1 MRFLE
6 KVFGSESRTWRVVL
20 LFSPSF
26 LLSLRAIAYMSSSN
40 APSTSVLDT
49 PASKTPDMS
58 PNPETLN
65 LDPQM
70 AQGEAEFETIA
81 DRLMEELFADVERM
95 LERGVDLSD
104 PQGQKPMPEAIAQ
117 SFDLQPFDL
126 QSSGRT
132 SVDSSSLVLASK
144 LTPRPSI
151 LAQAESE
158 EELADLEK
166 LMAEIQESP
175 TPEKLTKT
183 LNKLTVALIV
193 TAIAAGGAAWYFRDR
208 LPMLTAFVKSATNP
222 APVAVAPPSPV
233 DLQQKQN
240 EDFLAYVGRSLD
252 RIERDAKQQRSRT
265 AIANTAPSPAVVTAP
280 GLERIYI
287 PIPQSP
293 QATSPS
299 APAIVTQPFAQPA
312 FPQAT
317 FSQPA
322 PQQPAAPPTAT
333 APATTPNITAVNSH
347 VLIGILELGDR
358 SAALVETNGTPQR
371 VQIGEAIGSSGWT
384 LVSVKN
390 QEAIVRRNGEVRSI
404 YVGQQF

>member
-1 MRFLE
+1 
-6 KVFGSESRTWRVVL
+6 
-20 LFSPSF
+20 
-26 LLSLRAIAYMSSSN
+26 MSSSN
-40 APSTSVLDT
+40 APSTSVLD
-49 PASKTPDMS
+49 AHDSNAMS
-58 PNPETLN
+58 PNPEALN
-65 LDPQM
+65 LDPQV
-70 AQGEAEFETIA
+70 AYGEAEFETVA
-81 DRLMEELFADVERM
+81 DRLMEQLFADVERM
-95 LERGVDLSD
+95 LERGGDLSEP
-104 PQGQKPMPEAIAQ
+104 PQPRKQPPDAIAQ
-117 SFDLQPFDL
+117 LSFDLQSPA
-126 QSSGRT
+126 SEPA
-132 SVDSSSLVLASK
+132 DSSSLVLASK

-166 LMAEIQESP
+166 LMAEIQESS

-183 LNKLTVALIV
+183 LNKVLLGLIV

-208 LPMLTAFVKSATNP
+208 LPLLTAFIKSATAP

-252 RIERDAKQQRSRT
+252 RIERDTKQQRSRA
-265 AIANTAPSPAVVTAP
+265 AIASAVPSPTVGLTTSAVP
-280 GLERIYI
+280 GLERIYV
-287 PIPQSP
+287 PVPQSP
-293 QATSPS
+293 LQSPQVTLPN
-299 APAIVTQPFAQPA
+299 APTIAPQPFSQPA

-317 FSQPA
+317 F
-322 PQQPAAPPTAT
+322 AAPPQPATAAPSAT
-333 APATTPNITAVNSH
+333 APATTPNIAATSSH

-358 SAALVETNGTPQR
+358 SAALIETNGTPQR
-371 VQIGEAIGSSGWT
+371 VQIGEAVGSSGWT